1 MQERSSVRAALA
13 LGVVLGLGGAMAPS
27 AAADSD
33 NGQRLAQRWC
43 ASCDVIS
50 TRPREASDAVAP
62 FSAMAQVRQFD
73 AQKLAFFLLDPHPK
87 MPDMTLSR
95 REAEDLAAY
104 FMMRKP

>member
-1 MQERSSVRAALA
+1 MQKRNSVRAALA
-13 LGVVLGLGGAMAPS
+13 LGVVLGLGGVRAPS

-43 ASCDVIS
+43 ASCHVIS
-50 TRPREASDAVAP
+50 TAQRQANDAVAP
-62 FSAMAQVRQFD
+62 FSAVAQVPQFD

-95 REAEDLAAY
+95 REAEDLAGY
-104 FMMRKP
+104 IMMQKP